1 MSTYDHLT
9 IFFGTLG
16 TTLQEVAWY
25 YGYSAENLAALNG
38 DLDLLKEKYP
48 ETYENLM
55 LCAHQKDSR
64 SYSEYGQSLVSN
76 WVFED
81 YKCKA
86 LIRAGCNIELAGAD
100 KDRRILPSSKVS
112 NASDYIVHMPDGT
125 ARKLELV
132 CDYTGFCQKTGC
144 LDLRD
149 HKYQHLLEDGSLLLV
164 IDIPNRRFCIID
176 FKNFV
181 EATKIEKH
189 PLWDK
194 PAYRIGLANN
204 VAVSGIDRARY
215 ITRALYSPIQL
226 IAKQ

>member
-38 DLDLLKEKYP
+38 DIDLLKEKYP

-55 LCAHQKDSR
+55 LCTHQKDSR
-64 SYSEYGQSLVSN
+64 SYLEFGQSLVSN

-112 NASDYIVHMPDGT
+112 NASDYIVHMPDSMT
-125 ARKLELV
+125 RKLELV

-149 HKYQHLLEDGSLLLV
+149 NKYQHLLEDESLLLV
-164 IDIPNRRFCIID
+164 IDISNRRFCIID

-181 EATKIEKH
+181 EATKIENH
-189 PLWDK
+189 PLWNK
-194 PAYRIGLANN
+194 PVYRIGLVDN
-204 VAVSGIDRARY
+204 VVASGIDRACY
-215 ITRALYSPIQL
+215 IAKALYSRERISARQ
-226 IAKQ
+226 